1 MMMML
6 AFLAQTRC
14 YFFDSGGP
22 IMPAIQIIR

>member
-1 MMMML
+1 MMML

-22 IMPAIQIIR
+22 IMPAIQVIR